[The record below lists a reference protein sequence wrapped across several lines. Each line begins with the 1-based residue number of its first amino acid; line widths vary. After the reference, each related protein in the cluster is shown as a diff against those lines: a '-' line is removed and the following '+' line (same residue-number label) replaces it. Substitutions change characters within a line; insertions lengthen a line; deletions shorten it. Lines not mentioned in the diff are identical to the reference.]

1 MISYGILIIIH
12 MCAAYAIVVL
22 GLYTLHMYK
31 LDKAKKIFYETVF
44 NTEKYHQFDNRVV
57 VCHALREVINSDLV
71 EVSEY
76 WTEELKVFYTENLKE
91 NNSLIISKEN

>member
-12 MCAAYAIVVL
+12 MCAVYALTVL
-22 GLYTLHMYK
+22 GFYTFNTYK
-31 LDKAKKIFYETVF
+31 LDKAKKIFYETVL

-76 WTEELKVFYTENLKE
+76 WTEELKTFYTEKLKE
-91 NNSLIISKEN
+91 GNSLIITKEG